1 MFLGMAYYPEHWP
14 KERWPIDA
22 QLMREAH
29 IQAARMGEFAWS
41 RFEPR
46 EGELHWEWMDEA
58 IELLASYGI
67 KTILCTPT
75 ATPPAWL
82 VRKHPEIQPRDSNGL
97 LSKPFGSR
105 RHYCPNVEIYREY
118 SRKIT
123 TAMAQHYGNNPNVIG
138 WQIDNEM
145 GNVYDLA
152 KGRCY
157 CESCRQ
163 AFIEWLKSRYDSL
176 QALNEAWGTVFWSQE
191 YSDWD
196 EIVLP
201 TRGTSGE
208 GLNPSHVLAYYR
220 FFSDSWA
227 SYTKLQADILRE
239 HARNQWISTNFAAG
253 LPPDEYDT
261 EEGAPYAAGAIWFPC
276 IVDWRVL
283 SESLDFPAWS
293 SHVYGIPASLC
304 ADYLRG
310 IRDDG
315 NYAVLEGGGTRMR
328 SYMPVARGARGLAP
342 FRWRRPLFGAESGV
356 E

>member
-227 SYTKLQADILRE
+227 SYTKPQADILRE
-239 HARNQWISTNFAAG
+239 HAEISGSRPTLPQAFRPIVRHRRGCALCRGGHLVPLHRRLARAFREPG
-253 LPPDEYDT
+253 L
-261 EEGAPYAAGAIWFPC
+261 
-276 IVDWRVL
+276 
-283 SESLDFPAWS
+283 
-293 SHVYGIPASLC
+293 
-304 ADYLRG
+304 
-310 IRDDG
+310 
-315 NYAVLEGGGTRMR
+315 
-328 SYMPVARGARGLAP
+328 
-342 FRWRRPLFGAESGV
+342 SGV
-356 E
+356 ELTRVRHSGLAVRRLFERYP